1 MKRAQQGFALV
12 AAIVM
17 VVVLAALAGFVASM
31 VGGQSAAQ
39 QLERMSQV
47 ADMAAQTGVE
57 WGAYRVLRPLAAP
70 ACPAPT
76 TLALPGSL
84 SVVAVRVTCTR
95 VNTTE
100 AGGPV
105 SVYRITATATQGVL
119 NSPDYVERVKTAVF
133 SR

>member
-31 VGGQSAAQ
+31 VGGQSASQ

-47 ADMAAQTGVE
+47 VDMAAQTGVE

-70 ACPAPT
+70 ACPAAT

-105 SVYRITATATQGVL
+105 AVYRITATATQGVL